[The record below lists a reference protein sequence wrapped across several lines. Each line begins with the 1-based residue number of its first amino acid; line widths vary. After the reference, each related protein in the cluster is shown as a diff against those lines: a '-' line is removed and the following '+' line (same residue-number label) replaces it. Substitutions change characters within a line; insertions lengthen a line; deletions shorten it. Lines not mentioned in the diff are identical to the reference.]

1 MSDTTK
7 AVIEAALRRAREL
20 GIKRIVVASC
30 SGRTAEALIGCGLD
44 VVCVTHQ
51 VGFYRPGED
60 EMSQE
65 TRGKLAEQGV
75 KLLTT
80 THLMAGID
88 RSLRL
93 LFGGVYP
100 SEIVATTLRMLGDGT
115 KVCCEISTMAVDAGL
130 ATPGEDLIAIGGTG
144 TGADTACVISPSHSQ
159 EFFKTRVREI
169 VTKPFDV

>member
-1 MSDTTK
+1 MSDSTTD
-7 AVIEAALRRAREL
+7 VLEAALSRAKKL

-30 SGRTAEALIGCGLD
+30 SGRTAQALIGCGLD

-51 VGFYRPGED
+51 IGFHRPGED
-60 EMSQE
+60 EMPQE
-65 TRGKLAEQGV
+65 MREKLKAQGIQ
-75 KLLTT
+75 LLTG

-100 SEIVATTLRMLGDGT
+100 SEIVATALRMFGEGI

-130 ATPGEDLIAIGGTG
+130 AVQGEDIIAIGGTG
-144 TGADTACVISPSHSQ
+144 TGADTACVISPFHSQ
-159 EFFKTRVREI
+159 EFFKTRVREVI
-169 VTKPFDV
+169 KKPFDF